1 MLAQCFSSNV
11 CLFNWRAD
19 EDKTGRTAC
28 SCAVTLICDSVRTCP
43 CETERPTHLTFAI
56 FSLLL
61 HFAMQASPPLDQ
73 VFQYIDEH
81 QDDYVQHLK
90 EWIGIQSESSNPTK
104 RDDVIRM
111 MQVVGETIKRL
122 GGTVELTDVGNE
134 ELPSGKIIPL
144 PPVVLGKLGKDPNK
158 TTVGIYGHVDVQ
170 PARFEDGWSTDPYLL
185 TEKDGNLYGRGS
197 SDDKGPVLAWLH
209 AIEAFQA
216 LKQELPVNLKF
227 IFEGM
232 EESGS
237 KGLDELLK
245 AKNETFFSNIDYI
258 VISDSAWLS
267 KKPALTYGT
276 RGLCYFI
283 IEVQCAN
290 QDLHSGLYGGTVHE
304 AMTDLIAL
312 LDSLV
317 NSTGYILI
325 PGIDSDVVP
334 LTNEERVLYEAIEFN
349 LEAFKHTIGTT
360 ELLHKTKED
369 VLLHRWR
376 FPSLSIHG
384 IEGAFSGPG
393 AKTVIPAKV
402 TGKFSIRLVPNMDP
416 DKLSNQV
423 MTYLNGV
430 FAARGSP
437 NQMQVALESG
447 SKAWVAHVTDK
458 QYDAGRRA
466 ISKVFG
472 VEAELIREGG
482 TIPVARSLQHTTQK
496 SVMMLPIGS
505 PDDRIHSQDEK
516 LSRDNYINGT
526 KLFAAYIAEISQH

>member
-1 MLAQCFSSNV
+1 MLT
-11 CLFNWRAD
+11 L
-19 EDKTGRTAC
+19 
-28 SCAVTLICDSVRTCP
+28 AV
-43 CETERPTHLTFAI
+43 

-61 HFAMQASPPLDQ
+61 HFAIQASSPLDQ
-73 VFQYIDEH
+73 VFHYIDEH
-81 QDDYVQHLK
+81 QDDYVQFA
-90 EWIGIQSESSNPTK
+90 
-104 RDDVIRM
+104 D
-111 MQVVGETIKRL
+111 
-122 GGTVELTDVGNE
+122 
-134 ELPSGKIIPL
+134 GKIIPL
-144 PPVVLGKLGKDPNK
+144 PPVVLGELGKDPNK

-170 PARFEDGWSTDPYLL
+170 PAKIEDGWSTDPYLL

-216 LKQELPVNLKF
+216 LNQELPVNLKF

-245 AKNETFFSNIDYI
+245 EKNETFLSNIDYI

-276 RGLCYFI
+276 RGLCYFLV
-283 IEVQCAN
+283 EVQCAN

-325 PGIDSDVVP
+325 PGIDSDVMP
-334 LTNEERVLYEAIEFN
+334 LTDEERVLYEGIEFN
-349 LEAFKHTIGTT
+349 LEAFKRTLDIT

-416 DKLSNQV
+416 DKLSSQV
-423 MTYLNGV
+423 TTYLHGV

-437 NQMQVALESG
+437 NRLRVALEYG
-447 SKAWVAHVTDK
+447 SKAWVTNFTDK

-466 ISKVFG
+466 IRKVFG
-472 VEAELIREGG
+472 TEADLIREGG
-482 TIPVARSLQHTTQK
+482 TIPVARTLQHTTQK
-496 SVMMLPIGS
+496 SVMMLPIGGA
-505 PDDRIHSQDEK
+505 DDGIHSQNEK
-516 LSRDNYINGT
+516 LSRNSYINGT
-526 KLFAAYIAEISQH
+526 KLLAAYIAEISQF

>member
-1 MLAQCFSSNV
+1 MLT
-11 CLFNWRAD
+11 L
-19 EDKTGRTAC
+19 
-28 SCAVTLICDSVRTCP
+28 AV
-43 CETERPTHLTFAI
+43 

-61 HFAMQASPPLDQ
+61 HFAIQASSPLDQ
-73 VFQYIDEH
+73 VFHYIDEH
-81 QDDYVQHLK
+81 QDDYVQRLK
-90 EWIGIQSESSNPTK
+90 EWIAIQSESGNPTK
-104 RDDVIRM
+104 REDVIRM
-111 MQVVGETIKRL
+111 MQVVGEMIKHL

-134 ELPSGKIIPL
+134 EFADGKIIPL
-144 PPVVLGKLGKDPNK
+144 PPVVLGELGKDPNK

-170 PARFEDGWSTDPYLL
+170 PAKIEDGWSTDPYLL

-216 LKQELPVNLKF
+216 LNQELPVNLKF

-245 AKNETFFSNIDYI
+245 EKNETFLSNIDYI

-276 RGLCYFI
+276 RGLCYFLV
-283 IEVQCAN
+283 EVQCAN

-325 PGIDSDVVP
+325 PGIDSDVMP
-334 LTNEERVLYEAIEFN
+334 LTDEERVLYEGIEFN
-349 LEAFKHTIGTT
+349 LEAFKRTLDIT
-360 ELLHKTKED
+360 ELLHKTK
-369 VLLHRWR
+369 
-376 FPSLSIHG
+376 
-384 IEGAFSGPG
+384 
-393 AKTVIPAKV
+393 V
-402 TGKFSIRLVPNMDP
+402 T
-416 DKLSNQV
+416 
-423 MTYLNGV
+423 TYLHGV

-437 NQMQVALESG
+437 NRLRVALEYG
-447 SKAWVAHVTDK
+447 SKAWVTNFTDK

-466 ISKVFG
+466 IRKVFG
-472 VEAELIREGG
+472 TEADLIREGG
-482 TIPVARSLQHTTQK
+482 TIPVARTLQHTTQK
-496 SVMMLPIGS
+496 SVMMLPIGGA
-505 PDDRIHSQDEK
+505 DDGIHSQNEK
-516 LSRDNYINGT
+516 LSRNSYINGT
-526 KLFAAYIAEISQH
+526 KLLAAYIAEISQF

>member
-1 MLAQCFSSNV
+1 M
-11 CLFNWRAD
+11 
-19 EDKTGRTAC
+19 
-28 SCAVTLICDSVRTCP
+28 
-43 CETERPTHLTFAI
+43 LTFAI

-61 HFAMQASPPLDQ
+61 HFAMQASSPLDQ

-90 EWIGIQSESSNPTK
+90 EWIAIQSESANPTK
-104 RDDVIRM
+104 RGDVIQM

-122 GGTVELTDVGNE
+122 GGTVELAAMGVE
-134 ELPSGKIIPL
+134 ELPSGQIIPL

-245 AKNETFFSNIDYI
+245 AKNETFLSTIDYI
-258 VISDSAWLS
+258 VISDSAWLH
-267 KKPALTYGT
+267 KKPVLTYGT

-283 IEVQCAN
+283 VEVQCAN

-317 NSTGYILI
+317 NSTGHILI

-369 VLLHRWR
+369 VFLHRWR

-402 TGKFSIRLVPNMDP
+402 KGKFSIRLVPNMDP

-423 MTYLNGV
+423 MTYLNEV

-447 SKAWVAHVTDK
+447 SKAWVAHATDK

-482 TIPVARSLQHTTQK
+482 TIPVVRTLQDTTQK

-505 PDDRIHSQDEK
+505 PDDHIHSQNEK
-516 LSRDNYINGT
+516 LSRGNYINGT
-526 KLFAAYIAEISQH
+526 KLFAAYIAEISQL

>member
-1 MLAQCFSSNV
+1 ML
-11 CLFNWRAD
+11 
-19 EDKTGRTAC
+19 
-28 SCAVTLICDSVRTCP
+28 TL
-43 CETERPTHLTFAI
+43 AI

-61 HFAMQASPPLDQ
+61 HFAMQALSPLDQ

-81 QDDYVQHLK
+81 QDDYVQNLK
-90 EWIGIQSESSNPTK
+90 EWIAIQSESGNPTK

-111 MQVVGETIKRL
+111 MQVVGERIKGL
-122 GGTVELTDVGNE
+122 GGTIELTDLGNE
-134 ELPSGKIIPL
+134 ELPCGKIIPL
-144 PPVVLGKLGKDPNK
+144 PPVVLGELGKDPNK
-158 TTVGIYGHVDVQ
+158 TTVCIYGHVDVQ
-170 PARFEDGWSTDPYLL
+170 AARIEDGWSTDPYLL

-209 AIEAFQA
+209 AVEAFQA

-237 KGLDELLK
+237 KGLNKFLK
-245 AKNETFFSNIDYI
+245 EKSETFSSNIDYI
-258 VISDSAWLS
+258 VISDSGRLS
-267 KKPALTYGT
+267 EKPALTYGT

-283 IEVQCAN
+283 VEVQGAN
-290 QDLHSGLYGGTVHE
+290 QDLHSGLFGGVVHE

-317 NSTGYILI
+317 NSTGHILI
-325 PGIDSDVVP
+325 PGVYSDVVP
-334 LTNEERVLYEAIEFN
+334 LTEEERVLYEAIAFN

-360 ELLHKTKED
+360 ELLHKTEED
-369 VLLHRWR
+369 ILLHRWR

-393 AKTVIPAKV
+393 TKTVIPAKV

-416 DKLSNQV
+416 EKLSNQV
-423 MTYLNGV
+423 TTYLNGV

-437 NQMQVALESG
+437 NKLRVALESG
-447 SKAWVAHVTDK
+447 SKPWVAHVTDK
-458 QYDAGRRA
+458 QYNAGQRA
-466 ISKVFG
+466 IKKVFG
-472 VEAELIREGG
+472 LEAELIREGG
-482 TIPVARSLQHTTQK
+482 TIPVIRTLQDTMQK

-505 PDDRIHSQDEK
+505 PDDGTHSQNEK
-516 LSRDNYINGT
+516 LSRDNYISGT
-526 KLFAAYIAEISQH
+526 KLFAAYMAEISQL